1 MLQLEYTSKKY
12 LVMSEIILNIADNFY
27 SDNID
32 QSAVNWAIFQD
43 GLDSNPGP
51 SDSDEG
57 RPYYRSCKMLPF
69 SLATVLVDTALLLE
83 SEDSAGGNYSNED
96 LDVVNHT
103 PNQQPYPTT
112 TFIEVIHH
120 PHSGKLAPEYF
131 FRDLPSDT
139 LPITELKTLMRPHS
153 KGWPWAPFRT
163 WADFEFAEVAIQS
176 AMHSR
181 TIKQLIK
188 GVRHSW
194 TDPGHSRI
202 TFQDLKDF
210 NQSMHA
216 ARQFVVQVCG
226 FLLGFSI
233 FN

>member
-12 LVMSEIILNIADNFY
+12 LVMSEITLNITDNCY

-32 QSAVNWAIFQD
+32 QSAVNWAISQD
-43 GLDSNPGP
+43 GLDSTPGP

-57 RPYYRSCKMLPF
+57 RPYYRSYKMLPF
-69 SLATVLVDTALLLE
+69 SLATGLVDTALSLE
-83 SEDSAGGNYSNED
+83 SENSAGGNSSDED
-96 LDVVNHT
+96 LDVNHT
-103 PNQQPYPTT
+103 HNQQPYPTT
-112 TFIEVIHH
+112 TFLKVGHH
-120 PHSGKLAPEYF
+120 PHSGKLASEYF

-139 LPITELKTLMRPHS
+139 LPITELKNLMRPHS
-153 KGWPWAPFRT
+153 KGRPWALFCT
-163 WADFEFAEVAIQS
+163 WADFEFGEVAIQS
-176 AMHSR
+176 AMHSH
-181 TIKQLIK
+181 TITQLIK

-216 ARQFVVQVCG
+216 ARQFVVQICG
-226 FLLGFSI
+226 FLLGFII